1 MRKLSRLIVVFAAL
15 ALMGQGCK
23 TDYFDRDFVDTVL
36 HLSFHNDVVDPNHT
50 WTLINE
56 GVMQVVVDVPDVAQV
71 MLLSATPLGNAKA
84 EILASAEVMVGSPS
98 RFSLHY
104 ALPLIQDKLYVGAT
118 MTDGSHLLGE
128 IDRSKFSI
136 NVSSLQ
142 SVSESTWNEPSM
154 QEVYY
159 CYCNGYPQPSS
170 SWDFNDLVLRI
181 GRTLVDDY
189 TIRLHVTLVAVG
201 TKVQQAAAIRLYGV
215 PYDEVE
221 SVTPV
226 NNKRFVDNTS
236 LVRSLIREDDDLLES
251 RKGEAVINLF
261 DDAHAAFYSKTD
273 ELGMVRRYLYNV
285 TPNTDASHFTMTPK
299 TISYDV
305 RFKKA
310 GKAENIT
317 FSMFDPFIVYNYNG
331 SKWEVHKY
339 TYKFD
344 EVLYEYYSGSPQSY
358 DTGYTWALEIPYSWF
373 AYPREDVP
381 MGSYKKGA
389 LYGAYGKYNHSFG
402 QWAADRYNS
411 RDWYL
416 YPETNMVMYN

>member
-285 TPNTDASHFTMTPK
+285 TPNTDASHFTMTPRPSAMMYASRRRARQK
-299 TISYDV
+299 ISLSPCLTPSLYITTTVASGKYINILISLTRSSMSIIVEAPRATTQAIPGHWRFPIHGLPIPVKMFPWAATRRV
-305 RFKKA
+305 R
-310 GKAENIT
+310 
-317 FSMFDPFIVYNYNG
+317 SM
-331 SKWEVHKY
+331 
-339 TYKFD
+339 
-344 EVLYEYYSGSPQSY
+344 VL
-358 DTGYTWALEIPYSWF
+358 
-373 AYPREDVP
+373 
-381 MGSYKKGA
+381 MGSITTLSDSG
-389 LYGAYGKYNHSFG
+389 
-402 QWAADRYNS
+402 RPTVTT
-411 RDWYL
+411 R
-416 YPETNMVMYN
+416 ETGIFILKLIW

>member
-261 DDAHAAFYSKTD
+261 DDAHAAIYQAPD
-273 ELGMVRRYLYNV
+273 GNVVRRYFNTMKENGSTSAKASAKTV
-285 TPNTDASHFTMTPK
+285 TYIFTFNTEYEA
-299 TISYDV
+299 
-305 RFKKA
+305 R
-310 GKAENIT
+310 T
-317 FSMFDPFIVYNYNG
+317 FSLTEFDPFILVRYGTSGDNF
-331 SKWEVHKY
+331 WEVH
-339 TYKFD
+339 TYPYKLT
-344 EVLYEYYSGSPQSY
+344 EVLFPYYNGAAQSY
-358 DTGYTWALEIPYSWF
+358 DNGFIWALAIPSAKF
-373 AYPREDVP
+373 RYPVEG
-381 MGSYKKGA
+381 MAIGELKKGIVA
-389 LYGAYGKYNHSFG
+389 GAYQEKGLSFG
-402 QWAADRYNS
+402 DWILNENNAQ
-411 RDWYL
+411 DWYL
-416 YPETNMVMYN
+416 YPADGAVY